1 MKSHL
6 LKLALLT
13 CLSLLTGVAN
23 AEGNWITDQNGCKH
37 WNSNPQAGET
47 ITWSG
52 ECKDGYASG
61 EGTRQWYMNEKPVSE
76 NYVGSM
82 SGGKYNG
89 NGKSTLSDGSIVQGM
104 FTDGQLNGHG
114 KIYTSKDGLSM
125 EGEFIN
131 NEPSGEVTVTF
142 ESPQGDIGLIKFI
155 GDYAIFKNKTNGYI
169 TRTLKDGTVET
180 MYQAEGKNY
189 KDKET
194 YEASKKT
201 FGNRSTT
208 SGSCV
213 DECDRILNREKT
225 NCSDIFTKGSKES
238 TECLKEAMD
247 DYNTCKVDCRHARSL
262 HGGF

>member
-37 WNSNPQAGET
+37 WNPNPQVGET

-61 EGTRQWYMNEKPVSE
+61 QGKATWYFNGKENSWEEGTF
-76 NYVGSM
+76 
-82 SGGKYNG
+82 SGGK
-89 NGKSTLSDGSIVQGM
+89 
-104 FTDGQLNGHG
+104 LNGYGEMYDYNNKATLEG
-114 KIYTSKDGLSM
+114 K
-125 EGEFIN
+125 FIN
-131 NEPSGEVTVTF
+131 SEPSGEITIHYD
-142 ESPQGDIGLIKFI
+142 SPTGVIGAIKI
-155 GDYAIFKNKTNGYI
+155 NADYKTLKNKLGYA

-180 MYQAEGKNY
+180 IYMAEGKTY
-189 KDKET
+189 KNKEA
-194 YEASKKT
+194 YDASKKT

-247 DYNTCKVDCRHARSL
+247 DYNTCKVDCRHARAL
-262 HGGF
+262 RGGF